1 LLFGRI
7 QSHFYFDRA
16 SFFSSF
22 CESRRA
28 RWLSEEAHDKSLEK
42 VWRKTRH
49 LTNDGV
55 LKILCLDVEELL
67 DKILIH
73 SLNKFLCLWQR
84 EV

>member
-16 SFFSSF
+16 SFFSSL

-28 RWLSEEAHDKSLEK
+28 RWLSEEAHNKSLEK
-42 VWRKTRH
+42 VWCKTRH

-67 DKILIH
+67 DKILTA

>member
-1 LLFGRI
+1 LLFGQI

-28 RWLSEEAHDKSLEK
+28 RWLSEEAHNKSLEK

-67 DKILIH
+67 DKILID